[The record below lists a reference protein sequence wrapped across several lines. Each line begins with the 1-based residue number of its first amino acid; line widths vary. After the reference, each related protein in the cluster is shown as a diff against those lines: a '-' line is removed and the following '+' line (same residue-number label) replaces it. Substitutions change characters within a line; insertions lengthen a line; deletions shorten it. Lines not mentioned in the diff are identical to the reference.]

1 MYQKVYKHKTQQTKG
16 HPNRKQT
23 NLTLKLKEARTMV
36 HPTQTETRLDSP
48 ATCRNHCDTED
59 TCRSFPSPSPLG
71 TTRRNPPDVHRNR
84 RIWTTINETTP
95 VSTKLHHLPRLI
107 QRLGRASSDN
117 RDLISRLQATKPPT
131 NRLISSTG
139 PCGPYNAMQTRSKA
153 EPHRSTKSPEIKTST
168 INPLWPTYNMRHQ
181 YQIERQSIGW
191 STNS

>member
-1 MYQKVYKHKTQQTKG
+1 
-16 HPNRKQT
+16 
-23 NLTLKLKEARTMV
+23 MV

-59 TCRSFPSPSPLG
+59 TCRSLPSPSPLG
-71 TTRRNPPDVHRNR
+71 TTRRNPPDVHRKWNHTGFNQTPSSSSLDSTSWESIIGQSR
-84 RIWTTINETTP
+84 SYLKTASHQTTHKSTHLLDRI
-95 VSTKLHHLPRLI
+95 LR
-107 QRLGRASSDN
+107 
-117 RDLISRLQATKPPT
+117 
-131 NRLISSTG
+131 
-139 PCGPYNAMQTRSKA
+139 PYNAMQTRSKA